1 MKSML
6 KYALLLGSVGV
17 LAACGTEAEAP
28 GEDNAPDTELV
39 ETTETVT
46 DEQEET
52 EEGNVYTGDEEPL
65 ELDESANTYSIMDV
79 VEDEAGRTVQGMT
92 GGTEIEDGF
101 VLEHIIKFN
110 SEDEIEGV
118 SFDYVKVENT
128 EEEGS
133 AGTKEYLSDVNE
145 EFAEI
150 KELLENYLMENQN
163 IDNILS
169 DLESDIA
176 EQSEN
181 NNTLWL
187 RSFGDFQMSTQILIQ
202 NQETDYEALTEQL
215 KEQLPQEDEAL
226 ETDEE

>member
-28 GEDNAPDTELV
+28 GEDNAPNTELV
-39 ETTETVT
+39 ETVEK
-46 DEQEET
+46 EQEKT

-110 SEDEIEGV
+110 SEDEIEEV

-181 NNTLWL
+181 SNTLWL